1 MKNMKS
7 MKIYE
12 NMNSSK
18 GFYRGSRLPLS
29 VVKLYDTR
37 SQKSMK
43 PMKSMKIYEN
53 L

>member
-1 MKNMKS
+1 MKS
-7 MKIYE
+7 MD
-12 NMNSSK
+12 SSK

-37 SQKSMK
+37 S
-43 PMKSMKIYEN
+43 PKSMKIHEIHEN